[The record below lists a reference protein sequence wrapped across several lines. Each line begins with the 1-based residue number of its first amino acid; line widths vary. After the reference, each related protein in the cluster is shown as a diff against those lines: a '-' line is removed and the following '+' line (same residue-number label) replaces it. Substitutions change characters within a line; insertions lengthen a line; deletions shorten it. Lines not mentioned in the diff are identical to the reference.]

1 MRYMN
6 EHNTDKYYATL
17 QKARY
22 VFTKMQNANQYILN
36 NIYEN
41 EYSPETFY
49 KSMKEFEDI
58 RWNGKELQPI
68 DYKYYWSSYATME
81 IDQFQYYIYWRTHA
95 LEGNVKPCDASYFY
109 VFIYEL
115 LAGLHASGKEGVYQL
130 LVNTFEKYRNYDK
143 KVEKH
148 LIPWI
153 LSYCVINGLFLDK
166 KEELNS
172 LIGDSVRIWNQDC
185 KILDNNYSDCFEA
198 VMRSSA
204 YKLDR
209 KSNFYLNRKDARII
223 DEVFD
228 KVFYAINDCMKAH
241 KLILSEFIVGK
252 KSKERWRIYQSTPWE
267 GKLFLFTDKIQYQHS
282 FNFAGVNYEY
292 NPKEHT
298 WDKDAI
304 SKAGEISGGQMVPG
318 RIYQYHN
325 REFIAYLVK
334 VIENIC
340 RKKAEYKRALKPN
353 YTKEYGT
360 LRLNELVQSREI
372 ERIVEDVIDTYIHE
386 TGFVFEEIP
395 VSTPKVIS
403 KKTEIKEETKLLPYY
418 KTVNE
423 VLENYDKQYL
433 DYESDVHTYIQGIKI
448 DGRKVLDYSEPNTN
462 ITNFKKNMRE
472 YADLLGK
479 IKPYEGKYEEDGMIL
494 YNFLNGNEGRE
505 FVLLKQIAEDSRGY
519 SLWVDLIKKG
529 TIIFPNRGVNAVILM
544 HQIGNADIIENKEWL
559 LVVMTK
565 LWNHYYPDF
574 QREEV
579 LIWIRDYWI
588 TYCPDITYEEFKK
601 LFAYQIYF
609 EGDKPQKA
617 INEIDMTDLLENHY
631 LLFFSKNADYRIG
644 KGTTVTVDEKGD
656 ILEKC
661 LKETVAKLKSMF
673 AIHGFNLDDYWK
685 TIDYEISE
693 KRREPFKRMILSE
706 NTLFNIAEVFQS
718 REITEFETI
727 SIEFN
732 RIKREMKYV
741 LFRKRETYFKSR
753 FFVETIGKICELYLR
768 DWLGLNANFKIDIN
782 KMCTYY
788 PEIEMLFETGEL
800 FDSIRRA
807 VEEVCNRNN
816 IPQSAMCRG
825 SIEHL
830 INYSKKSV
838 IERDNAKIEF
848 ENAMLYGHVDQ
859 SKIEEARQ
867 VLLTNQERLVID
879 DGDTEQVSVDVNEEV
894 SIDSDIQSKILKF
907 LIEPDGFAAAKQFA
921 DSKGINIVLE
931 IEKINEIALE
941 ELGDV
946 LIDTDGM
953 NYYVYDEY
961 KEYIRKL

>member
-6 EHNTDKYYATL
+6 EKNTDEYYKIL
-17 QKARY
+17 YKARY
-22 VFTKMQNANQYILN
+22 YYTQMNVT
-36 NIYEN
+36 
-41 EYSPETFY
+41 SPERFY
-49 KSMKEFEDI
+49 KLIKELEDV
-58 RWNGKELQPI
+58 RWNGSIIQPI
-68 DYKYYWSSYATME
+68 EFKCYFPSYALME
-81 IDQFQYYIYWRTHA
+81 KDQFQYYIFWRTHA
-95 LEGNVKPCDASYFY
+95 LEGDVMACDASYFY

-115 LAGLHASGKEGVYQL
+115 LASVHSSSTEGVYQL
-130 LVNTFEKYRNYDK
+130 LFRTFEKYRIIDRKVDK
-143 KVEKH
+143 Y
-148 LIPWI
+148 LITWI
-153 LSYCVINGLFLDK
+153 LDYSLINGMFLEKK
-166 KEELNS
+166 KELDS
-172 LIGDSVRIWNQDC
+172 LANENLEIWNQDY
-185 KILDNNYSDCFEA
+185 KILNNDYSNCFEA

-204 YKLDR
+204 YKLDK
-209 KSNFYLNRKDARII
+209 KSSFYLSRKDARII

-228 KVFYAINDCMKAH
+228 KAFYAINDCMKAH
-241 KLILSEFIVGK
+241 NLILSEFIVGK
-252 KSKERWRIYQSTPWE
+252 KSRVRWRIYQSTPWE
-267 GKLFLFTDKIQYQHS
+267 GKLSLFTDRVRYQHS
-282 FNFAGVNYEY
+282 FNFAGMNYEY

-304 SKAGEISGGQMVPG
+304 SKEGKISGGQMVPG
-318 RIYQYHN
+318 RIYLYHN
-325 REFIAYLVK
+325 GEFIAYLVK

-353 YTKEYGT
+353 YKKEYGT
-360 LRLNELVQSREI
+360 LRLNELVQSGEI
-372 ERIVEDVIDTYIHE
+372 ERVVEDVIDTYIHE

-395 VSTPKVIS
+395 VPTPKVIS
-403 KKTEIKEETKLLPYY
+403 KKEEIQEETETKNLPYY
-418 KTVNE
+418 KTVEE
-423 VLENYDKQYL
+423 VLENYDNQYL
-433 DYESDVHTYIQGIKI
+433 DYEVDVHSYIQGIKI
-448 DGRKVLDYSEPNTN
+448 AEREVIDYSEPNTN
-462 ITNFKKNMRE
+462 ITKFKKNMKE

-479 IKPYEGKYEEDGMIL
+479 IKPYEGSYEEDGMIL
-494 YNFLNGNEGRE
+494 YYFLNSEESRE
-505 FVLLKQIAEDSRGY
+505 FVLLKQISEDSRGY

-529 TIIFPNRGVNAVILM
+529 TIIFPNKSVNALILM

-579 LIWIRDYWI
+579 LMWIRDYWI
-588 TYCPDITYEEFKK
+588 TYCPNITYEEFKK

-644 KGTTVTVDEKGD
+644 KGPTATVDEKGD

-706 NTLFNIAEVFQS
+706 NTLFNIAEAFQS
-718 REITEFETI
+718 RKITEFETI

-732 RIKREMKYV
+732 RIQREMKYV
-741 LFRKRETYFKSR
+741 LLRKRKTYFKSR
-753 FFVETIGKICELYLR
+753 FFIETIGKICELYLR

-816 IPQSAMCRG
+816 IQQSVMYRG

-830 INYSKKSV
+830 INYSKKFV
-838 IERDNAKIEF
+838 IEMDDAKIEF

-859 SKIEEARQ
+859 SRIEEARQ

-879 DGDTEQVSVDVNEEV
+879 DDDTEQLSVDVNEEV
-894 SIDSDIQSKILKF
+894 SSDSDIQTKILKL
-907 LIEPDGFAAAKQFA
+907 LIEPESGFAAAKQFA
-921 DSKGINIVLE
+921 DSKGVNIVLE

-946 LIDTDGM
+946 LVDTDGM

>member
-6 EHNTDKYYATL
+6 ENNTDDYYKIL
-17 QKARY
+17 YKARY
-22 VFTKMQNANQYILN
+22 YYTQMNVM
-36 NIYEN
+36 
-41 EYSPETFY
+41 SPERFY
-49 KSMKEFEDI
+49 KLIKKLEDV
-58 RWNGKELQPI
+58 RWNGSIIQPVEF
-68 DYKYYWSSYATME
+68 KYYFPSYALME
-81 IDQFQYYIYWRTHA
+81 KEQFQYYIYWRTYA
-95 LEGNVKPCDASYFY
+95 LEGNVMPCDASYFY

-115 LAGLHASGKEGVYQL
+115 LTGVHASSKEGVYHIL
-130 LVNTFEKYRNYDK
+130 INTFKEYRNFDKKIEKY
-143 KVEKH
+143 

-153 LSYCVINGLFLDK
+153 LAYCIINGMFIEKK
-166 KEELNS
+166 KELDELASGNFE
-172 LIGDSVRIWNQDC
+172 IWNQDY
-185 KILDNNYSDCFEA
+185 KILNNDYNNCFDA

-204 YKLDR
+204 YKLDK
-209 KSNFYLNRKDARII
+209 KSNFYLSRKDARII

-228 KVFYAINDCMKAH
+228 KVFYAISDCMKAH
-241 KLILSEFIVGK
+241 NLVLSEFIVGK
-252 KSKERWRIYQSTPWE
+252 KSKVRWRIYQSTPWE

-292 NPKEHT
+292 NSKEHT
-298 WDKDAI
+298 WDKDEI
-304 SKAGEISGGQMVPG
+304 SKEGKISGGQMVSG
-318 RIYQYHN
+318 RIYLYHN
-325 REFIAYLVK
+325 GEFIAYLVK

-360 LRLNELVQSREI
+360 LRLNELVQSGEI

-386 TGFVFEEIP
+386 TRFVFEEIP
-395 VSTPKVIS
+395 VPTPKVIP
-403 KKTEIKEETKLLPYY
+403 KKEEIKEKTETKILPYY

-433 DYESDVHTYIQGIKI
+433 DYEVDVHSYIQGIQI
-448 DGRKVLDYSEPNTN
+448 DEREVIDYSEPNTN
-462 ITNFKKNMRE
+462 ITKFKKNMKE

-479 IKPYEGKYEEDGMIL
+479 IKPYEGSYEEDGMIL
-494 YNFLNGNEGRE
+494 YYFLNSDESRE
-505 FVLLKQIAEDSRGY
+505 FVLLKQISEDSRGY

-529 TIIFPNRGVNAVILM
+529 TIIFPNKSVNALILM

-579 LIWIRDYWI
+579 LMWIRDYWI

-617 INEIDMTDLLENHY
+617 INEIDMSDLLENHY

-644 KGTTVTVDEKGD
+644 KGPTATVDEKGD

-673 AIHGFNLDDYWK
+673 AIHGLNLDDYWK
-685 TIDYEISE
+685 TVDYEISE

-706 NTLFNIAEVFQS
+706 NTLFNIAEAFQS
-718 REITEFETI
+718 RKITEFETI

-732 RIKREMKYV
+732 RIQREMKYV

-816 IPQSAMCRG
+816 IQQSVMYRG

-838 IERDNAKIEF
+838 IEMDDAKIEF

-859 SKIEEARQ
+859 SRIEEARQ

-879 DGDTEQVSVDVNEEV
+879 DDDTEQLSADVNEEV
-894 SIDSDIQSKILKF
+894 SSDSDIQVKILKL
-907 LIEPDGFAAAKQFA
+907 LIEPESGFAAAKQFA
-921 DSKGINIVLE
+921 DSKGVNIVLE

-946 LIDTDGM
+946 LVDTDGM

>member
-6 EHNTDKYYATL
+6 EHNTDEYYKIL
-17 QKARY
+17 YKARY
-22 VFTKMQNANQYILN
+22 YYTQMNVV
-36 NIYEN
+36 
-41 EYSPETFY
+41 SPERFY
-49 KSMKEFEDI
+49 RLIKELEDV
-58 RWNGKELQPI
+58 RWNGSIIQPKEFKFYSP
-68 DYKYYWSSYATME
+68 SYALME
-81 IDQFQYYIYWRTHA
+81 KEQFQYYIYWRTHA
-95 LEGNVKPCDASYFY
+95 LGGNVKPCDASYFY

-115 LAGLHASGKEGVYQL
+115 LAGVHASSKEGVYQL
-130 LVNTFEKYRNYDK
+130 LISTFKEYRTFDRKVDKY
-143 KVEKH
+143 

-153 LSYCVINGLFLDK
+153 LSYCLINGMFLEK
-166 KEELNS
+166 KEELDN
-172 LIGDSVRIWNQDC
+172 LAKENFEIWNQDY
-185 KILDNNYSDCFEA
+185 KILNNDYSNCFEA

-204 YKLDR
+204 YKLDK
-209 KSNFYLNRKDARII
+209 KSNFYLSRKDARII

-241 KLILSEFIVGK
+241 NLVLSEFIVGK
-252 KSKERWRIYQSTPWE
+252 KSKIRWRIYQSTPWE
-267 GKLFLFTDKIQYQHS
+267 GKLSLFADRIQYQHS
-282 FNFAGVNYEY
+282 FDFAGVHYEY
-292 NPKEHT
+292 NPKEHA
-298 WDKDAI
+298 WDKDFI
-304 SKAGEISGGQMVPG
+304 SKEGKISGGQMVPE
-318 RIYQYHN
+318 RIYLYHN
-325 REFIAYLVK
+325 GEFIEYLVK

-360 LRLNELVQSREI
+360 LRLNELAQSGEI

-395 VSTPKVIS
+395 VPIPKIIS
-403 KKTEIKEETKLLPYY
+403 KKKEVKEETEPEIPPYY
-418 KTVNE
+418 KTVDE
-423 VLENYDKQYL
+423 VLEIYDKQYL
-433 DYESDVHTYIQGIKI
+433 DYEVDVHSYIQGITI
-448 DGRKVLDYSEPNTN
+448 GERKVLDYSEPNTN
-462 ITNFKKNMRE
+462 ITKFKKNMKE
-472 YADLLGK
+472 YSDLLDK
-479 IKPYEGKYEEDGMIL
+479 IKPYEGSYEEDGMIL
-494 YNFLNGNEGRE
+494 YNFLNGDEFRE

-529 TIIFPNRGVNAVILM
+529 TIIFPDRSVNAVILM
-544 HQIGNADIIENKEWL
+544 HQIGNTDVIGNKEWS
-559 LVVMTK
+559 LVVMAK

-579 LIWIRDYWI
+579 LLWIRDYWL
-588 TYCPDITYEEFKK
+588 TYCPDVSYEEFKK

-617 INEIDMTDLLENHY
+617 IDEIDMTDLLENHY
-631 LLFFSKNADYRIG
+631 LLFFSKNADYRID
-644 KGTTVTVDEKGD
+644 KGPTATVDGKGD

-706 NTLFNIAEVFQS
+706 NTLFNIAGVFQS
-718 REITEFETI
+718 REITEFETV
-727 SIEFN
+727 SVEFN
-732 RIKREMKYV
+732 RIQREMKYV
-741 LFRKRETYFKSR
+741 LFRQRETYFKSR

-788 PEIEMLFETGEL
+788 PEIEMLFETGEM
-800 FDSIRRA
+800 FDSIRKA

-816 IPQSAMCRG
+816 IQQSVKCRG

-838 IERDNAKIEF
+838 IEIEIDDAKTKF
-848 ENAMLYGHVDQ
+848 EKLMLYGRVDQ

-879 DGDTEQVSVDVNEEV
+879 EGDTEATNIDVKEEV
-894 SIDSDIQSKILKF
+894 NDDSDIQASILKF
-907 LIEPDGFAAAKQFA
+907 LIEPESGFAAAKQFA
-921 DSKGINIVLE
+921 ESKGINIFLE
-931 IEKINEIALE
+931 IERINEIALE

-946 LIDTDGM
+946 LVDTDGM